1 MIDLRIMKNDNK
13 TMSNSNTRIE
23 NTPTKPNPLTG
34 ASQITEVTSA
44 VHEFD
49 FYRDNTGWYI
59 DFPEFLAMGLGT
71 KAELAMVSG
80 ADTMLEYLGNGNNRV
95 TTKFSDQPLEGANI
109 ALKMCARNGWGA
121 TYTTNVDA
129 IPTVWLC
136 NVTKII
142 FGGTHPPQIFVKTI

>member
-1 MIDLRIMKNDNK
+1 MKNDNK
-13 TMSNSNTRIE
+13 TIINSNSRIE
-23 NTPTKPNPLTG
+23 KTPTTPNQLTG
-34 ASQITEVTSA
+34 ASQITEGIST

-71 KAELAMVSG
+71 MADLAMVSG

-95 TTKFSDQPLEGANI
+95 TTKFSDQPLLGANI

>member
-23 NTPTKPNPLTG
+23 NTPTTPNQLTG

-71 KAELAMVSG
+71 KADLAMVSG

-121 TYTTNVDA
+121 TYNTNVDA

-136 NVTKII
+136 NVTKMI

>member
-23 NTPTKPNPLTG
+23 NTPTTPNQLTG

-59 DFPEFLAMGLGT
+59 DFLEFLAMGLGT
-71 KAELAMVSG
+71 KADLAMVSG
-80 ADTMLEYLGNGNNRV
+80 ADTMLEV
-95 TTKFSDQPLEGANI
+95 S
-109 ALKMCARNGWGA
+109 
-121 TYTTNVDA
+121 
-129 IPTVWLC
+129 
-136 NVTKII
+136 
-142 FGGTHPPQIFVKTI
+142 